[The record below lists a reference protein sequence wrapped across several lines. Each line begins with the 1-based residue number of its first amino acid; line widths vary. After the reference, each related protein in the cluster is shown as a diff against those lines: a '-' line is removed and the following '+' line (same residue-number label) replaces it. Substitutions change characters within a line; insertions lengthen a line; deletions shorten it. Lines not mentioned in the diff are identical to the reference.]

1 MAFDLTALKRRA
13 RQVKIDLIA
22 LSLATRDPRTPW
34 YAKLIIAGCVAYAL
48 SPVDV
53 IPDFIPVLGLVDE
66 LIFIPLALA
75 LAIRFIPDEVLADCR
90 SRAGARA
97 CSVVPAHFSLM
108 QKAWSGSS
116 WPMRTTAGMGSALE
130 RKRSKA

>member
-1 MAFDLTALKRRA
+1 MAFDLIALKQRA
-13 RQVKIDLIA
+13 RQVKVDLIA

-66 LIFIPLALA
+66 LIFIPIALA
-75 LAIRFIPDEVLADCR
+75 LAIRFIPEEVLVDCR
-90 SRAGARA
+90 RRAGEIAERRTSRTA
-97 CSVVPAHFSLM
+97 AVVIVAI
-108 QKAWSGSS
+108 WI
-116 WPMRTTAGMGSALE
+116 AL
-130 RKRSKA
+130 AALGVWLVLH

>member
-1 MAFDLTALKRRA
+1 MAFDLTALKQRA
-13 RQVKIDLIA
+13 RQVKVDLIA

-66 LIFIPLALA
+66 LIFIPIALA
-75 LAIRFIPDEVLADCR
+75 LAIRFIPEEVLVDCR
-90 SRAGARA
+90 RRAGEIAERRTSRTA
-97 CSVVPAHFSLM
+97 AVVIVAI
-108 QKAWSGSS
+108 WI
-116 WPMRTTAGMGSALE
+116 AL
-130 RKRSKA
+130 AALGVWLVLH

>member
-1 MAFDLTALKRRA
+1 MAFDLTALKQRA
-13 RQVKIDLIA
+13 RRVKIDLIA

-66 LIFIPLALA
+66 LIFIPIALA
-75 LAIRFIPDEVLADCR
+75 LAIRFIPEEVLADCR
-90 SRAGARA
+90 RRAGEIAARRTSRAAA
-97 CSVVPAHFSLM
+97 IVIIAV
-108 QKAWSGSS
+108 WV
-116 WPMRTTAGMGSALE
+116 AL
-130 RKRSKA
+130 AVLGVWLALQ

>member
-90 SRAGARA
+90 SRAGEIAERR
-97 CSVVPAHFSLM
+97 
-108 QKAWSGSS
+108 SS
-116 WPMRTTAGMGSALE
+116 RVAAAVIIAFWVALAALGIVLLL
-130 RKRSKA
+130 R

>member
-1 MAFDLTALKRRA
+1 MAFDLTALKQRA
-13 RQVKIDLIA
+13 RRVKIDLIA

-66 LIFIPLALA
+66 LIFIPIALA
-75 LAIRFIPDEVLADCR
+75 LAIRFIPEEVLADCR
-90 SRAGARA
+90 RRAGEIAERRTSRAAA
-97 CSVVPAHFSLM
+97 AVIV
-108 QKAWSGSS
+108 
-116 WPMRTTAGMGSALE
+116 ALWV
-130 RKRSKA
+130 ALAALGLWLVLQ